1 MVERL
6 RAGER
11 RRHGGAVERHLAGQ
25 RAPPVPVGD
34 HAVRR
39 AHLEVVHVNADHV
52 ADLRATDLDR
62 PGDDVRSL
70 TRDISVQ
77 IRRRH
82 RDRVVEHTRRIDAVA
97 GEERHRVT
105 ALVLEDALVA
115 DGIDHDEIARIN
127 RRHERRVLVGQPAPR
142 RGLWRRGQMM
152 V

>member
-1 MVERL
+1 MRANVDVTAAPSSGISPGSAPRPCRL
-6 RAGER
+6 EITPYG
-11 RRHGGAVERHLAGQ
+11 
-25 RAPPVPVGD
+25 
-34 HAVRR
+34 

-142 RGLWRRGQMM
+142 RGLWRRGQVM